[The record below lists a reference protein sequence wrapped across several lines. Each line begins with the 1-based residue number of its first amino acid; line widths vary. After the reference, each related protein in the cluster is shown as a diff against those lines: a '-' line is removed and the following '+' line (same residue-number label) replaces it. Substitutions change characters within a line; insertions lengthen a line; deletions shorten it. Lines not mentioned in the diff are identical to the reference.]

1 MIRLKQLLFEQN
13 ETTTYQFKN
22 SFADNIVIPVKGN
35 QPNITAFSK
44 ITNINQ
50 LDANLRDFVNTLNA
64 AVTSGILKS
73 GVITITS
80 EADGGS
86 AATTNVPRGWTQAQV
101 NFSYGNGATV
111 NNQTLADRRAEGI
124 EFVIRKFVKL
134 PTQVTIQKSGKVGNK
149 KSAAAVVP
157 IATAD
162 PNTPREY
169 TKSGKKEQFDI
180 KSTNVYTPPAY
191 SDAKIPVAKCNSNLN
206 ANGQRGNPIAY
217 RSKLD
222 ATGKITINFSSYYI
236 PDRLV
241 ITKVKQGSTQGEIV
255 YDSGYV
261 SIDPNE
267 AQVTFGKTLATLNST
282 TPNGYNGKISAF
294 TAKQV
299 DLGTD
304 NTINHFVEVY
314 APLGPTMWNM
324 SIKCGPNVSTNS
336 TAPIKID
343 FKTLSKLSGVKAGNI
358 IKLPYRQGNSTF
370 GNQGQGTTWTITDQG
385 PSSAEITAFVNSIS
399 NKGQNW
405 NLNNLKFDKPYSGQK
420 DFGELNTDSISSL
433 KRQLGNKFTTV
444 SNFVT
449 KYKSD
454 FSGQWMILI
463 PSQVIQIFFTN
474 GNINGYAI
482 GGRSRI
488 NQLKSLGAL

>member
-1 MIRLKQLLFEQN
+1 MIKLKQLLFEQN

-22 SFADNIVIPVKGN
+22 SFADNIVIPVKAN

-64 AVTSGILKS
+64 AITSGILKS

-86 AATTNVPRGWTQAQV
+86 AATKNVPRGWTQAQV

-111 NNQTLADRRAEGI
+111 SNQTLADRRAEGI
-124 EFVIRKFVKL
+124 EKVIRKFVKL
-134 PTQVTIQKSGKVGNK
+134 PAQVTIQKSGKVGNK

-157 IATAD
+157 IATANV
-162 PNTPREY
+162 NTPREY
-169 TKSGKKEQFDI
+169 TKSGKKEQFDP
-180 KSTNVYTPPAY
+180 KSTNVFQPPAY
-191 SDAKIPVAKCNSNLN
+191 TDTKMPVAKCNSNLN

-217 RSKLD
+217 RSKID
-222 ATGKITINFSSYYI
+222 ATGKITINFDAYYV

-241 ITKVKQGSTQGEIV
+241 VTRVKQGANQGEII

-267 AQVTFGKTLATLNST
+267 AQVTFGKSLTTLNSA
-282 TPNGYNGKISAF
+282 TPNGYNGKINTF
-294 TAKQV
+294 TAKQI

-304 NTINHFVEVY
+304 NTVSHFVEIY

-324 SIKCGPNVSTNS
+324 SIKCGTDSVATSGES
-336 TAPIKID
+336 IDVD
-343 FKTLSKLSGVKAGNI
+343 FKTLSKLSGVKSGNI
-358 IKLPYRQGNSTF
+358 IKLPYRQGNSIL

-385 PSSAEITAFVNSIS
+385 PTPAEITAFVNAIS

-433 KRQLGNKFTTV
+433 KRQLGNKLTTV

-463 PSQVIQIFFTN
+463 PGQVIQIIFTN

-482 GGRSRI
+482 GGRTRI
-488 NQLKSLGAL
+488 QQLKSLGWL

>member
-1 MIRLKQLLFEQN
+1 MIKLKQLLFEQT

-50 LDANLRDFVNTLNA
+50 LDSNLTDFINTLNSA
-64 AVTSGILKS
+64 IKSGMLKS

-80 EADGGS
+80 EADGKS
-86 AATTNVPRGWTQAQV
+86 AANNKVPKGWTQAQV
-101 NFSYGNGATV
+101 NFSYGNGAQV

-134 PTQVTIQKSGKVGNK
+134 PQQVTIQKSGKVGNK

-157 IATAD
+157 IATAN
-162 PNTPREY
+162 PNQPREY

-191 SDAKIPVAKCNSNLN
+191 TDAKIPIAKCNSNLN

-217 RSKLD
+217 RSKID
-222 ATGKITINFSSYYI
+222 ATGKITINFSSYYV

-241 ITKVKQGSTQGEIV
+241 VTRVKQGANQAEIV

-261 SIDPNE
+261 SGNPDE

-282 TPNGYNGKISAF
+282 TPNGYNGKINTF
-294 TAKQV
+294 TPKQI

-304 NTINHFVEVY
+304 KTFSHFVEVY

-324 SIKCGPNVSTNS
+324 SIKCSDKNNTSDTQNNTGTDSGWNPGTFNVDFHVKNAKWPTKWIPNRSLYFSIYAKKDDT
-336 TAPIKID
+336 TKGI
-343 FKTLSKLSGVKAGNI
+343 SKDDVLAQGYFSNGKMLSGKVFV
-358 IKLPYRQGNSTF
+358 Y
-370 GNQGQGTTWTITDQG
+370 DQDG
-385 PSSAEITAFVNSIS
+385 I
-399 NKGQNW
+399 
-405 NLNNLKFDKPYSGQK
+405 
-420 DFGELNTDSISSL
+420 
-433 KRQLGNKFTTV
+433 
-444 SNFVT
+444 VT
-449 KYKSD
+449 KV
-454 FSGQWMILI
+454 QRW
-463 PSQVIQIFFTN
+463 QN
-474 GNINGYAI
+474 GKYLDDKG
-482 GGRSRI
+482 
-488 NQLKSLGAL
+488 SL